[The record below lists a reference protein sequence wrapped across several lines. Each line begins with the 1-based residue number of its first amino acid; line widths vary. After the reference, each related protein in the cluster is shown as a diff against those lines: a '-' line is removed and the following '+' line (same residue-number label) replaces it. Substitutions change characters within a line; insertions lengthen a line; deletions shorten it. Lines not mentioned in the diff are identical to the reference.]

1 MQVFKERLNSLDC
14 VIIDDIDILNSLDYD
29 SIVQK
34 KKEIEVSWLTF

>member
-34 KKEIEVSWLTF
+34 KKEIEVS